1 MCPATRSSAGAKPP
15 ADTSSASEQRAPR
28 QLWLLALL
36 AAFVPLSIDTYL
48 PSLPDIGRELATSS
62 AQVQLTI
69 GVFLIGLCL
78 GMLVYGPLSDR
89 FGRKRLL
96 LGCIL
101 LYMLAS
107 LGCMAALGIGQLIG
121 WRFLQALGGAGA
133 MVLARTVVR
142 DLYRLN
148 EAARVLSLMHV
159 IAMLATLVAPLL
171 GTYLALLGGWRSIFA
186 ALFLLASGCLIA
198 VYGCL
203 PESHP
208 PAERTASIG
217 ASFRLYG
224 RVAVDPLAL
233 CFILSMGLSVGG
245 MFAFITASPFVFID
259 YFGFS
264 PRMYSLVFA
273 LNLGGIILATVI
285 NARSVRRH
293 GPLYLLGIGSR
304 MAAAAGLLLIVAGL
318 AGGQQPWPVMAG
330 VWVFI
335 GISGL
340 IGANCTASLM
350 ALFPR
355 NAGAAVGLAI
365 ALQYVC
371 AAGVSGLVGLLADGT
386 PLAMCLAIGGCGI
399 GSALCYQAIQR
410 LHRRRLSSAAP
421 AY

>member
-1 MCPATRSSAGAKPP
+1 
-15 ADTSSASEQRAPR
+15 
-28 QLWLLALL
+28 LLALL
-36 AAFVPLSIDTYL
+36 AALVPLSIDTYL
-48 PSLPDIGRELATSS
+48 PSLPAIAREFGTGS

-69 GVFLIGLCL
+69 GVFLVGLCL

-96 LGCIL
+96 LGCIV

-107 LGCMAALGIGQLIG
+107 LGCMSAHSVAQLIG

-142 DLYRLN
+142 DLYSLN
-148 EAARVLSLMHV
+148 ESARALSLMHV

-171 GTYLALLGGWRSIFA
+171 GTYLVLLGDWRSIFA
-186 ALFLLASGCLIA
+186 ALLLLAGGCLVA
-198 VYGCL
+198 VYACL

-208 PAERTASIG
+208 AGERTASIA
-217 ASFRLYG
+217 ASFALYG

-233 CFILSMGLSVGG
+233 CYILSMGLSVGG

-259 YFGFS
+259 FFGFS
-264 PRMYSLVFA
+264 PRAYSLLFA
-273 LNLGGIILATVI
+273 LNLGGIILATVV

-293 GPLYLLGIGSR
+293 GPLHLLGIGSR
-304 MAAAAGLLLIVAGL
+304 VAAAAGLSLIVAGL
-318 AGGQQPWPVMAG
+318 AGGQQPWTVIAG

-340 IGANCTASLM
+340 IGANCIASLM

-365 ALQYVC
+365 SLQYVC
-371 AAGVSGLVGLLADGT
+371 AAGVSGLVGALADGT
-386 PLAMCLAIGGCGI
+386 PLAMCLAIGGSGI

-410 LHRRRLSSAAP
+410 LQRRRMSAAAP
-421 AY
+421 VD

>member
-1 MCPATRSSAGAKPP
+1 MHAITRSSAGTPP
-15 ADTSSASEQRAPR
+15 PTGTPLPEQRAPR
-28 QLWLLALL
+28 HLWLLALL

-48 PSLPDIGRELATSS
+48 PSLPDIAREFGTGS
-62 AQVQLTI
+62 AQVQSTI
-69 GVFLIGLCL
+69 GVFLVGLCL

-96 LGCIL
+96 LGCIV

-107 LGCMAALGIGQLIG
+107 LGCITSHSVTQLIG

-142 DLYRLN
+142 DLYRIN
-148 EAARVLSLMHV
+148 DAARVLSLMHV

-171 GTYLALLGGWRSIFA
+171 GTYLVLLGDWRSIFA
-186 ALFLLASGCLIA
+186 ALLLLAGGCLIA
-198 VYGCL
+198 VYRCL

-208 PAERTASIG
+208 PSERTTSVG
-217 ASFRLYG
+217 SSFALYR

-233 CFILSMGLSVGG
+233 CYILSMGLSVGG
-245 MFAFITASPFVFID
+245 MFAFITASPFVFIG

-264 PRMYSLVFA
+264 PRAYSLLFA
-273 LNLGGIILATVI
+273 LNLGGVILTTII

-293 GPLYLLGIGSR
+293 GPLYLLGIGSQV
-304 MAAAAGLLLIVAGL
+304 AAVAGLSLILAGLL
-318 AGGQQPWPVMAG
+318 GGQQPWLIMAG

-365 ALQYVC
+365 SLQYVC
-371 AAGVSGLVGLLADGT
+371 AGGVSVLVGVLADGT

-399 GSALCYQAIQR
+399 GSALCYQLIKLQH
-410 LHRRRLSSAAP
+410 HRRLDATAP
-421 AY
+421 VN

>member
-1 MCPATRSSAGAKPP
+1 MCAATRCSSGTKPSAGATLSP
-15 ADTSSASEQRAPR
+15 ERRAPR

-48 PSLPDIGRELATSS
+48 PSLPNIAREFDTSS

-69 GVFLIGLCL
+69 GVFLVGLCL

-107 LGCMAALGIGQLIG
+107 LGCMASHSVEQLIG

-142 DLYRLN
+142 DLYSLN

-171 GTYLALLGGWRSIFA
+171 GTYLVLLGDWRSIFA
-186 ALFLLASGCLIA
+186 ALLLVAGGCLIA
-198 VYGCL
+198 VYGGL
-203 PESHP
+203 PESHQP
-208 PAERTASIG
+208 SERTASIG
-217 ASFRLYG
+217 ASFALYG

-233 CFILSMGLSVGG
+233 CYILSMGLSVGG

-264 PRMYSLVFA
+264 PRAYSLLFA

-293 GPLYLLGIGSR
+293 GPLYLLSIGSR
-304 MAAAAGLLLIVAGL
+304 VAAAAGLSLILAGL
-318 AGGQQPWPVMAG
+318 VGGQQPWAVMAG
-330 VWVFI
+330 VWVFV

-365 ALQYVC
+365 SLQYVC
-371 AAGVSGLVGLLADGT
+371 AAGVSGLVAVLADGT
-386 PLAMCLAIGGCGI
+386 PLAMCLAIGACGI

-410 LHRRRLSSAAP
+410 LHRRRLSGTAP